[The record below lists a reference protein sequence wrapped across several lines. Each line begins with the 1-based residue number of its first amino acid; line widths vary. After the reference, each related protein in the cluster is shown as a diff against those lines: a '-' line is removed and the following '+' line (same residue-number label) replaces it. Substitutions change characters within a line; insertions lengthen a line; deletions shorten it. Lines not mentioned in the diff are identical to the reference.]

1 MSKNGFDS
9 VIMNGYT
16 YSDDECLLYVKDYQ
30 GNVRAVIG
38 HAGNLL
44 EVNNYYPYGA
54 LMGGGT
60 VGSNASV
67 QPYKYG
73 TKELDRQNGLDLYDF
88 EARLHDPLL
97 PRFTTMDPMA
107 EKYYSVSP
115 YAYCAGNPIKFVDP
129 NGMDY
134 GLRINEQDKAIT
146 IEANYYVYKEDV
158 AILEKAVAF
167 WNSKSGIYNDYNV
180 SFKLSVVV
188 VDESKETGVSSLE
201 QLANKDL
208 IGNSYYAEENLD
220 SGKEGITR
228 TGQTE
233 GGKYVKT
240 DASFGYSTVAHE
252 LGHTIG
258 LDHWPVG
265 IMTADRTDEG
275 RSYQID
281 NVTIYTICSQ
291 AMESAVIDGLGK
303 GAIIPPHKT
312 KNQNRTTKVRK

>member
-1 MSKNGFDS
+1 MTRGIFTT
-9 VIMNGYT
+9 IMGT
-16 YSDDECLLYVKDYQ
+16 LK
-30 GNVRAVIG
+30 
-38 HAGNLL
+38 

-60 VGSNASV
+60 VGNNQSV

-73 TKELDRQNGLDLYDF
+73 TKELDRQNGLDWYDSQ
-88 EARLHDPLL
+88 ARMYDPLL
-97 PRFTTMDPMA
+97 GRTPTMDSKA
-107 EKYYSVSP
+107 EDYYSISP
-115 YAYCAGNPIKFVDP
+115 YVWCGGNPILFVDP

-134 GLRINEQDKAIT
+134 GLRINEQDKAII
-146 IEANYYVYKEDV
+146 IEANYYVYKEDAAV
-158 AILEKAVAF
+158 LERAVAF
-167 WNSKSGIYNDYNV
+167 WNSKSGIYKDYNV

-188 VDESKETGVSSLE
+188 VDGSKEKGVSSLE

-208 IGNSYYAEENLD
+208 IGNSYYAEEKLD

-275 RSYQID
+275 RSNQID

-291 AMESAVIDGLGK
+291 AMEGAVIDGLGK
-303 GAIIPPHKT
+303 GVIIPPHKT
-312 KNQNRTTKVRK
+312 KNHNNRNRTQKVRK